1 MLLAML
7 IAARALGP
15 QDFGGLVAVQGTVT
29 LLSSIVAYAMRLTA
43 TSELA
48 AAARI
53 DRDTLNRALSVIVWS
68 TTAGALILAALGAA
82 LAGPIAEHVL
92 ARADLRPLLVVG
104 SLMLLVDC
112 AASLQLGILMG
123 LRQMRPAALSGAIAS
138 IALVASVGLGTKLS
152 GLNGAMWGLVI
163 GGMVGVVA
171 RAGPTL
177 RVLRRDA
184 FSPFVM
190 PHRADFH
197 LLRRVSLPVVLMN
210 ALWTPTTWA
219 ATMLLIRSPGGY
231 VQMGHL
237 GAANQ
242 WFGALLFLPN
252 VLGFA
257 TLPMLSESVGYK
269 EREAFRQARR
279 LALRAC
285 LVAAIPLALGVMIAS
300 PFIMGIYGGEYR
312 EAWPVLAL
320 LALASVPAAVFSV
333 LANVL
338 TVTGRWAR
346 LVGSQLTWACGYLAV
361 TSLLLHFSQG
371 AAALAAAMLVGNLF
385 RVWIASRGV

>member
-7 IAARALGP
+7 IAARLLGP
-15 QDFGGLVAVQGTVT
+15 LDFGGLVAVQGTVT

-82 LAGPIAEHVL
+82 LAGPIADHVL
-92 ARADLRPLLVVG
+92 ARADLGPLLVVG
-104 SLMLLVDC
+104 SLLLLVDC
-112 AASLQLGILMG
+112 AASLQLGILTG

-138 IALVASVGLGTKLS
+138 VALIASVGSGTKLG
-152 GLNGAMWGLVI
+152 GLNGAMWGLVV
-163 GGMVGVVA
+163 GGATGVVA
-171 RAGPTL
+171 RSWPVL
-177 RVLRRDA
+177 RVLRRERI
-184 FSPFVM
+184 SPFVA
-190 PHRADFH
+190 PRRADLH

-219 ATMLLIRSPGGY
+219 ATILLIRSPGGY

-257 TLPMLSESVGYK
+257 TLPMLSESIGGTAGD
-269 EREAFRQARR
+269 AFRQARR

-285 LVAAIPLALGVMIAS
+285 FVAAIPLALGIIAAS
-300 PFIMGIYGGEYR
+300 PFIMGIYGVEYR
-312 EAWPVLAL
+312 EAWPVLVL
-320 LALASVPAAVFSV
+320 LALASVPAAIFSV

-346 LVGSQLTWACGYLAV
+346 LVGSQLAWAVAYLAV
-361 TSLLLHFSQG
+361 TYLLLHYSQG

-385 RVWIASRGV
+385 RVWIANRRS